1 MAESW
6 VFSSLITASYSTYT
20 QARTLVKM
28 TGSWSQDRYS
38 LSCYNGSV
46 TYIQLVPYCTSAR
59 TMMKCEQQAPNA
71 NDHGSRKLENT
82 PETREMVVKPII
94 SRRQVNQHQQ
104 HQGQTLAC
112 MNQATRYSGIQFN
125 PVHSTLLHGRF
136 TFDLYSNVQARLRLV
151 SKTRQQSTQQE
162 RVWIWRCA
170 CVWYNQTNSVC
181 TKKVTCMYIALFA
194 ITTSSAKHDCSW
206 PFYDALP
213 QYLRSVHMGHEQKPR
228 GVGSAAGMAL
238 VRRVWP
244 LATSAFSMGSRR
256 HSHPPFAASVM

>member
-46 TYIQLVPYCTSAR
+46 TYIQLVPYCTGAR

-71 NDHGSRKLENT
+71 NDQGSRKLENT

-151 SKTRQQSTQQE
+151 PKL
-162 RVWIWRCA
+162 VNKA
-170 CVWYNQTNSVC
+170 HNKSVC
-181 TKKVTCMYIALFA
+181 EYGGVRVYGTTKQTAF
-194 ITTSSAKHDCSW
+194 
-206 PFYDALP
+206 
-213 QYLRSVHMGHEQKPR
+213 
-228 GVGSAAGMAL
+228 
-238 VRRVWP
+238 VRRKLRVCTLP
-244 LATSAFSMGSRR
+244 SSR
-256 HSHPPFAASVM
+256 